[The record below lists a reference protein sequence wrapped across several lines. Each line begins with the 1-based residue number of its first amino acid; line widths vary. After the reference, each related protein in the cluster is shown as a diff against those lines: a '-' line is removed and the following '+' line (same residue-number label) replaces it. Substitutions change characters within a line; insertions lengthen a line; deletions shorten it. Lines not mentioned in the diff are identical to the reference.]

1 MAVAYKNWCA
11 FKWRIPNIIP
21 VIIAATFLL
30 LNSNPDKAI
39 PLIVISSVMAGV
51 TPTTK
56 IINHNGYALI
66 WSKTKATSFV

>member
-1 MAVAYKNWCA
+1 MNKLVGVRWGDLKEET
-11 FKWRIPNIIP
+11 KE
-21 VIIAATFLL
+21 FLL